1 MRVTGEHMH
10 EDEARGDAAPDTIDD
25 ATPTPVLESEPAPKP
40 GPESALAEQAESAAD
55 SPDERPEAPAK
66 RRRRGLVL
74 GVAAAV
80 LLSAGAIT
88 GVGWGWQAYATSR
101 TAVAY
106 QEATAAA
113 TALEDA
119 TDARETALNKATF
132 SVTSLKEFTDHD
144 RPAYLGE
151 ATAAALAAA
160 RTKLEAATSGL
171 HSVRFDAP
179 KVSASSSD
187 LMPWTVIAHVE
198 HTHALIRKENA
209 DRRARSAELAS
220 LASAQKAVN
229 ASADAVYAE
238 LKAHGEQVITADDAA
253 TYASK
258 VELRHAIDAGESGVT
273 LSTFGGPGLVQ
284 LVAAIDGVDA
294 AHAAGL
300 AARQDPAYPVR
311 AQIEEYARSIAHGVT
326 LDVEWHAEVS
336 GLGEGW
342 YSGTTVYHPDDGGWA
357 TIDLNFPLQDGW
369 SRGDVDA
376 RALVAHEVGH
386 AQVVRPE
393 CAPLFASPTFNHD
406 DEMWATAWAI
416 SLGFDTAGSGIEAYG
431 RPSDEQ
437 IAVAG
442 QCR

>member
-1 MRVTGEHMH
+1 MSWFQDINKV
-10 EDEARGDAAPDTIDD
+10 
-25 ATPTPVLESEPAPKP
+25 
-40 GPESALAEQAESAAD
+40 ALAGAVVLAGGMIAGGYLLGDGLRRSHLAD
-55 SPDERPEAPAK
+55 RSVTV
-66 RRRRGLVL
+66 RGLAERDVTADL
-74 GVAAAV
+74 ATWTIAY
-80 LLSAGAIT
+80 SAT
-88 GVGWGWQAYATSR
+88 G
-101 TAVAY
+101 
-106 QEATAAA
+106 
-113 TALEDA
+113 
-119 TDARETALNKATF
+119 
-132 SVTSLKEFTDHD
+132 
-144 RPAYLGE
+144 
-151 ATAAALAAA
+151 
-160 RTKLEAATSGL
+160 
-171 HSVRFDAP
+171 
-179 KVSASSSD
+179 SD
-187 LMPWTVIAHVE
+187 LPT
-198 HTHALIRKENA
+198 
-209 DRRARSAELAS
+209 
-220 LASAQKAVN
+220 
-229 ASADAVYAE
+229 
-238 LKAHGEQVITADDAA
+238 
-253 TYASK
+253 
-258 VELRHAIDAGESGVT
+258 
-273 LSTFGGPGLVQ
+273 
-284 LVAAIDGVDA
+284 
-294 AHAAGL
+294 
-300 AARQDPAYPVR
+300 VR